1 MSKVVHLITPS
12 MAGKEF
18 HSIFNLLHVYLL
30 VIKQCLQLY
39 LDLAM
44 HLPPVGRIAFETT
57 DNQSIVYLRLSLF
70 QLFPY
75 FEFRLRS

>member
-1 MSKVVHLITPS
+1 MAVHLIKPS
-12 MAGKEF
+12 MARKGF

-30 VIKQCLQLY
+30 TVKQSLQLY
-39 LDLAM
+39 LDLVM
-44 HLPPVGRIAFETT
+44 RFPPVDRIAFETT

-70 QLFPY
+70 QLFLY